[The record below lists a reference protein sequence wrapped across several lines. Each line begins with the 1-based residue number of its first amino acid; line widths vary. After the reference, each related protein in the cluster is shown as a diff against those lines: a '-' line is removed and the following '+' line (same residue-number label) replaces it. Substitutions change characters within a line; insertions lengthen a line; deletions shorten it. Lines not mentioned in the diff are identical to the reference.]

1 MFELIENCYCM
12 KIQVFPAYSDKIYE
26 CCMVT
31 LDKMNIMENCIYV
44 HTAIIVN
51 YFAMETQFNHLLAF
65 HSVCSLAQ
73 FKMKRY
79 LNIGRPFANS
89 FEDKF

>member
-1 MFELIENCYCM
+1 MFEQIENCYCI
-12 KIQVFPAYSDKIYE
+12 KIQIFSVYSDKIHE
-26 CCMVT
+26 SCMVT

-65 HSVCSLAQ
+65 HGVCSLAR
-73 FKMKRY
+73 FKMKHY
-79 LNIGRPFANS
+79 LNIGRLFANS

>member
-1 MFELIENCYCM
+1 M
-12 KIQVFPAYSDKIYE
+12 KIQMFSAYSDKVYE
-26 CCMVT
+26 SCMVT
-31 LDKMNIMENCIYV
+31 LDKTNIIENCIYV

-73 FKMKRY
+73 FKMKHY
-79 LNIGRPFANS
+79 LNTGRPFANS
-89 FEDKF
+89 FKVLKMCITKVTC

>member
-1 MFELIENCYCM
+1 M
-12 KIQVFPAYSDKIYE
+12 KFQIFSAYSDKIYQS
-26 CCMVT
+26 CMVT
-31 LDKMNIMENCIYV
+31 FDKTNIMENCIYV

-73 FKMKRY
+73 FKMKHY
-79 LNIGRPFANS
+79 LNIGMPFVNS

>member
-1 MFELIENCYCM
+1 
-12 KIQVFPAYSDKIYE
+12 
-26 CCMVT
+26 MVT

-73 FKMKRY
+73 FKMKHY
-79 LNIGRPFANS
+79 LNVGKLSANS
-89 FEDKF
+89 LEEKFCKCMLNK